1 MSDSAKVCGFL
12 DLANNSSTKKT
23 SLLCLHIHARYSI
36 RSLCVVFCVLSL
48 LKYSM
53 SLLWR
58 AGWLV
63 SRCLANL
70 LGTMAALANVSL
82 QTRYR
87 PTCIGLPTGESLCL
101 FFLFADFDSDVC
113 SCGSAFS
120 LKTYPLPLPALLHLL
135 SIRNN
140 ERSQRKNCC

>member
-82 QTRYR
+82 QTRY
-87 PTCIGLPTGESLCL
+87 TCIGLPTGESLCL